1 MIEHFFTC
9 PYCWQNISMLLDS
22 SIRQQSFIED
32 CEICCNPIELH
43 IAFTNKELSSFET
56 KAIQ

>member
-9 PYCWQNISMLLDS
+9 PYCWQEISMLFDS
-22 SIRQQSFIED
+22 SVSRQNFIED

-43 IAFTNKELSSFET
+43 IEFTNKELIGFGA
-56 KAIQ
+56 KATQ